1 MTTWKTLDPASIDL
15 PWEQVMSSNKR
26 NIHLGEQPILMLSIS
41 GEKTKQNAERGIF
54 LPYTLRSHGLGK
66 NIHSLTEQALKQS
79 RNLSPKFTFS
89 CRQSMGQQLP
99 PALETEGYGDILCSG
114 QRSEVTVL
122 PSRESISILGLRKC
136 LGNPGWSFRHERTGL
151 SIRGNIT
158 EEGTQGEGNILLVF
172 VGRGSTAVLWELL
185 KCHYLVLK
193 QLSNVALL
201 KTYLHKYNHK
211 YISFALFHLLNCKHV
226 NK

>member
-1 MTTWKTLDPASIDL
+1 MGLSTELIQDWFVTTWKTLDPASIDL

-114 QRSEVTVL
+114 QRSEVTDSSALKGEHLNSGSQKMFRKSRMVL
-122 PSRESISILGLRKC
+122 Q
-136 LGNPGWSFRHERTGL
+136 T
-151 SIRGNIT
+151 
-158 EEGTQGEGNILLVF
+158 
-172 VGRGSTAVLWELL
+172 
-185 KCHYLVLK
+185 
-193 QLSNVALL
+193 
-201 KTYLHKYNHK
+201 
-211 YISFALFHLLNCKHV
+211 
-226 NK
+226 